1 MVEEEEET
9 LGAVVAPA
17 APAAAA
23 AAAAVAPVGR
33 LIRWWLWKRFRR
45 TGLAAVPE
53 GAREGGGRDV
63 IMILGV
69 VEAGEGKP
77 WDNLLQGAGCLL
89 LTSGCSECSGWF
101 LYVSP
106 EEVVR

>member
-1 MVEEEEET
+1 MVEEEEEEET
-9 LGAVVAPA
+9 WGAVVAPA
-17 APAAAA
+17 APAA

-69 VEAGEGKP
+69 AKAGEGKR
-77 WDNLLQGAGCLL
+77 WNNLL
-89 LTSGCSECSGWF
+89 
-101 LYVSP
+101 
-106 EEVVR
+106 